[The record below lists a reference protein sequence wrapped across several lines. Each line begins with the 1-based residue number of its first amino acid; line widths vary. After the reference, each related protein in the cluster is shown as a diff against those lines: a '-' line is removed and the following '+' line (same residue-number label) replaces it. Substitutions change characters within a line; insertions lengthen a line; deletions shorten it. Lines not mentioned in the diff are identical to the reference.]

1 MSNAIGAALSALGA
15 FGKKIN
21 VTAHNIANMNTE
33 GFKKSRAILQ
43 DADPS
48 GVTVSISQVDTPG
61 FPIPATDGTTEMKES
76 SNVDLGEEI
85 INLQITKHAFIAN
98 FKTIE
103 AEEAMV
109 GAIFDIFA

>member
-15 FGKKIN
+15 FGKKLN
-21 VTAHNIANMNTE
+21 VTANNIANVNTE

-61 FPIPATDGTTEMKES
+61 FPVPATDGTTEMKES

-85 INLQITKHAFIAN
+85 INLQITKHAFNAN
-98 FKTIE
+98 AKTIE
-103 AEEAMV
+103 AEEAML
-109 GAIFDIFA
+109 GSIFDIFA